1 MKRYNIYG
9 ILFLA
14 LLLRLYHID
23 FPVGGW
29 QDWRQ
34 ADTAAM
40 ARNFYENGFN
50 LFYPQIDWGGNSSGF
65 VESEFPIYPF
75 VVSIV
80 YRFFDVNDMW
90 GRILSVLFSLSTIY
104 GLYLLTKKYLSEK
117 AALWAAFIYA
127 IIPLNI
133 YFGRAFMPES
143 AMLMCSIWG
152 IYWFA
157 LWLEGSRARDFI
169 LAAAFVSLAVL
180 LKIPTLH
187 LGLPLL
193 FLAWLRFRSNTF
205 KMKTLWL
212 FALLILLPVA
222 AWYYHAHQLFLQSG
236 LSFGIWGFGTDKW
249 GNFDIIITP
258 KFYNRILFQS
268 IAERH
273 LTYAGFLLF
282 VIGLF
287 LKRKSNEEKLF
298 DYWLLAVL
306 IYFLIVAKGNQV
318 HDYYQLPFI
327 LPAVAY
333 IGKVF
338 DKYVHTDSIRH
349 AFRTKPL
356 VFSFL
361 ALCLMGMFTLS
372 YLRYDLFM
380 NHYETYDTA
389 LFRLTSAVQ
398 RSTTKSDL
406 VVAVSENN
414 PIVLYRC
421 DRKGWNSSPEELDST
436 SLSDKKNR
444 GAKFL
449 VGETSFFN
457 TKNRQRILDA
467 ISSNYTL
474 VENGTDYFVIL
485 LH

>member
-1 MKRYNIYG
+1 MKEYTIYG
-9 ILFLA
+9 ILLLA

-29 QDWRQ
+29 HDWRQ

-50 LFYPQIDWGGNSSGF
+50 LFYPQIDWGGNSSGL

-75 VVSIV
+75 VVSIL
-80 YRFFDVNDMW
+80 YQLFGVNDIW
-90 GRILSVLFSLSTIY
+90 GRILSVLFSLTTIY
-104 GLYLLTKKYLSEK
+104 GLYLLTKKYLSKK
-117 AALWAAFIYA
+117 AALWATFIYA
-127 IIPLNI
+127 IIPSNI

-143 AMLMCSIWG
+143 AMLMCSVLG

-157 LWLEGSRARDFI
+157 LWLESSRTRDFI
-169 LAAAFVSLAVL
+169 LAVAFVSLAAL
-180 LKIPTLH
+180 LKIPALY

-193 FLAWLRFRSNTF
+193 FLARLRFQSNTF
-205 KMKTLWL
+205 KTKTLWL
-212 FALLILLPVA
+212 FALLVLVPVV
-222 AWYYHAHQLFLQSG
+222 AWYYHAHQLFLQYG

-249 GNFDIIITP
+249 GNFDIILTSQ
-258 KFYNRILFQS
+258 FYNRILFQS

-273 LTYAGFLLF
+273 LTYAGFLIF
-282 VIGLF
+282 FFGLF
-287 LKRKSNEEKLF
+287 LKRKSSEEKLF
-298 DYWLLAVL
+298 DYWLLAIL
-306 IYFLIVAKGNQV
+306 IYFLIVAKGNQA

-338 DKYVHTDSIRH
+338 DKYVQTDSIRH
-349 AFRTKPL
+349 LFRTKPL
-356 VFSFL
+356 IHALL
-361 ALCLMGMFTLS
+361 ALCLIVILTLS

-380 NHYETYDTA
+380 NYYETYDA
-389 LFRLTSAVQ
+389 SLFRLASAVQ
-398 RSTTKSDL
+398 SSTKKNDL
-406 VVAVSENN
+406 VVAVSESN

-421 DRKGWNSSPEELDST
+421 NRKGWNSSPEELNLT
-436 SLSDKKNR
+436 FLNDKKNK

-449 VGETSFFN
+449 IGETHFFN
-457 TKNRQRILDA
+457 RKNRQGILD
-467 ISSNYTL
+467 IIFSNYTL
-474 VENGTDYFVIL
+474 VEKGADYFIIQ